1 LRSLWLPSSSGGSRS
16 DCLDQRE
23 IRRPSR
29 EGEGLENRHRR
40 RDFFG
45 LPLLLAQILSA
56 LSLVDLTTI
65 LPEPWG
71 ARLALT
77 VSLAMIF
84 MRFTVTGPVGAKGDE
99 KPDADTKAGD

>member
-1 LRSLWLPSSSGGSRS
+1 VIDWIKEKFDALREKAKGWKTVIVGA
-16 DCLDQRE
+16 
-23 IRRPSR
+23 
-29 EGEGLENRHRR
+29 
-40 RDFFG
+40 FFG